1 MGQLPPAALARA
13 AFPQRTL
20 NCAWA
25 WASDLRPPASAL
37 DRQLVDHLAD
47 IITIIYAFY
56 FPRLFL
62 IPIVMQFA
70 SLLSY
75 APYLLNTEVLQLL
88 YVAVAVLGL
97 ILIAGAAFI
106 QRTSNSQA
114 HAAAPA

>member
-1 MGQLPPAALARA
+1 
-13 AFPQRTL
+13 
-20 NCAWA
+20 
-25 WASDLRPPASAL
+25 
-37 DRQLVDHLAD
+37 
-47 IITIIYAFY
+47 
-56 FPRLFL
+56 
-62 IPIVMQFA
+62 MQFA